1 MENACFFLE
10 ACRDLTTPLSS
21 HRVVPMCANVE
32 LNGCSRD
39 ENKRLFC
46 AHTWEQ
52 LQIMICSHVTYTFI
66 STRDKHVVVCP
77 VMMLSYAAK
86 MIYPLG
92 RQLLRIPFFIITQCT
107 LIFKQDAW
115 MKSFYI
121 LYIANIVYSCF
132 YRTTDYN
139 LSNIEVICRVAR
151 SLNLKDTWSPQE
163 MASHQPRLF
172 IPPEDAS
179 PFHRDGGT
187 CH

>member
-92 RQLLRIPFFIITQCT
+92 RQLLRIPFFYNNTVYPHFQARRVDEI
-107 LIFKQDAW
+107 
-115 MKSFYI
+115 I
-121 LYIANIVYSCF
+121 LYSIYSQYCLLVF
-132 YRTTDYN
+132 
-139 LSNIEVICRVAR
+139 LSNNWLQPI
-151 SLNLKDTWSPQE
+151 KYWSDLSGCQVTK
-163 MASHQPRLF
+163 
-172 IPPEDAS
+172 PERHLITSGNGFTPAPAIYTS
-179 PFHRDGGT
+179 GG
-187 CH
+187 C